1 MASLDRR
8 SFVQTAAFAAAF
20 GGLHRFVHAG
30 NTPGWPGPGLVS
42 DPKGQFDL
50 PEGFDY
56 TIISRRGEQMTDG
69 FRVPGQHDGM
79 AAFPGSGDEVILM
92 RNHEQVRSP
101 KGWSP
106 YHESAPASRLEGK
119 AWDLGDDPFLG
130 GVTAVVYDTKK
141 RTLVSHRLALAGPAH
156 NCAGGATPW
165 GTWLSCEEWI
175 DVDDTSTQRDHGWV
189 FEVPAHATGE
199 CSMPEPLRALGRF
212 RHEAVAVDAT
222 SGVLYLTEDEH
233 DGLLY
238 RFVPEVKGDL
248 SAGKLQALA
257 IQKAPRSDLRNW
269 DQDSPGPSPVTGD
282 TLPVEWVD
290 LLDIHAPRGDLRIR
304 GHEIPGAARFAR
316 GEGIWAGNGSVYVAC
331 TNGGRSRIGQIWRY
345 HPSPFEGTDQE
356 AASPGQLELFVESP
370 DKLTLH
376 YADNLVVAPWGDV
389 FVSEDGEGH
398 DRVIRIDP
406 QGRCTPFLANRL
418 SSSELTGVCFSP
430 DGNTMFVNEQGSGLT
445 LAVHGPFRERF
456 AQA

>member
-1 MASLDRR
+1 MSSLDRR

-119 AWDLGDDPFLG
+119 AWDLGKDPFLG
-130 GVTAVVYDTKK
+130 GVTSIVYDTSK
-141 RTLVSHRLALAGPAH
+141 RTLSPTGWPWPARPTIVR
-156 NCAGGATPW
+156 GATPW

-189 FEVPAHATGE
+189 FEVPANANGE

-238 RFVPEVKGDL
+238 RFVPEVKGTCPPA
-248 SAGKLQALA
+248 SCRRW
-257 IQKAPRSDLRNW
+257 RSKKHPVRIFATGIKIHQDRLR
-269 DQDSPGPSPVTGD
+269 
-282 TLPVEWVD
+282 
-290 LLDIHAPRGDLRIR
+290 
-304 GHEIPGAARFAR
+304 
-316 GEGIWAGNGSVYVAC
+316 
-331 TNGGRSRIGQIWRY
+331 
-345 HPSPFEGTDQE
+345 
-356 AASPGQLELFVESP
+356 
-370 DKLTLH
+370 
-376 YADNLVVAPWGDV
+376 
-389 FVSEDGEGH
+389 
-398 DRVIRIDP
+398 
-406 QGRCTPFLANRL
+406 
-418 SSSELTGVCFSP
+418 
-430 DGNTMFVNEQGSGLT
+430 
-445 LAVHGPFRERF
+445 
-456 AQA
+456 